1 MLGVTSQTP
10 FTYFANAKDLNF
22 VRGGGGGGGEGVD
35 LVKAVCV
42 FQVNFKFDTK
52 IRETR
57 EVSQNL

>member
-1 MLGVTSQTP
+1 MLQVKHLLHILQTP
-10 FTYFANAKDLNF
+10 RTSTLFEA
-22 VRGGGGGGGEGVD
+22 GGGGGGEGVD